1 MICSWNS
8 HLCILHITP
17 IQNAVMKHH
26 TMEYNKLKPICLFVF
41 LPQYKE
47 QAVAVNKTTAIFKNN
62 TNTFRY

>member
-1 MICSWNS
+1 
-8 HLCILHITP
+8 
-17 IQNAVMKHH
+17 MKHH